1 MLTNSEMTIRVGLL
15 ELPEKRINR
24 IKDTTRFVII
34 PTVCF
39 EYRRPQYFN
48 YKYKIWFRF
57 GLWIIGIGIK
67 HIQKRSGPIQWRLT
81 R

>member
-34 PTVCF
+34 PKVC
-39 EYRRPQYFN
+39 
-48 YKYKIWFRF
+48 
-57 GLWIIGIGIK
+57 
-67 HIQKRSGPIQWRLT
+67 KRLLKKP
-81 R
+81 